1 LKVKT
6 DIISSISASPLGR
19 YEILVIMYDGDYQ
32 NGGYCFNEQGHN
44 VFDITLTDNFQ
55 SVR

>member
-19 YEILVIMYDGDYQ
+19 YEILVIMYGGEYQ
-32 NGGYCFNEQGHN
+32 NGGYCFNGQGHN